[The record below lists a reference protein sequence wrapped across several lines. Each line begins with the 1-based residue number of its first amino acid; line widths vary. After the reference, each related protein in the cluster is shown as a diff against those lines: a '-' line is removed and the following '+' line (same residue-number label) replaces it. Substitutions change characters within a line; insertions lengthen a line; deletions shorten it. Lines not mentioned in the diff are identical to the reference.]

1 LKQGDASFFRIKKQ
15 HAECVKTKALG
26 SVMAV
31 RPDVTK
37 EEALAAIDKV
47 FIKCYNDLEP
57 IGRRIRRNSADM
69 FRAYQ
74 EKGNY
79 GYD

>member
-1 LKQGDASFFRIKKQ
+1 
-15 HAECVKTKALG
+15 
-26 SVMAV
+26 MAV

-37 EEALAAIDKV
+37 EEALAVIDKV
-47 FIKCYNDLEP
+47 FTKCYNDLEP

-69 FRAYQ
+69 IRAYE

-79 GYD
+79 GYE